1 MTSPAQTQTTTAFNQ
16 MSSYYSDLSSYLS
29 GESTTY
35 PTASDYLSSL
45 DYSELF
51 TIAAQ
56 TQRGSPNYANG
67 ALIETIHHITAVQR
81 ELGLGSLTKYEHYL
95 DAQSDGTTESE
106 YYTMLSNQYGYM
118 VSGLGTAAVS
128 DSTGVTT

>member
-16 MSSYYSDLSSYLS
+16 MSSYFSDLANYLS
-29 GESTTY
+29 GQSSTY
-35 PTASDYLSSL
+35 PTASTYMSNL

-51 TIAAQ
+51 TIAGQ
-56 TQRGSPNYANG
+56 TQRGSPNFANG

-81 ELGLGSLTKYEHYL
+81 ELGLGALTKFEHY
-95 DAQSDGTTESE
+95 QDGQNDGNTESE

-118 VSGLGTAAVS
+118 VSGLGTAATTVS
-128 DSTGVTT
+128 EGVTT